1 MIPSILLTLREGLEA
16 ALIIGIVLGALKKFD
31 RNDLKSLVWLGAASA
46 AAVSLLVAIVFQ
58 LLDIA
63 FEGAG
68 EAIFE
73 GITMLLAAGIL
84 TWMIFWMAR
93 NGRHLSANIEAEV
106 RQATGQQ
113 SKRAVFL
120 VAFFAVVRE
129 GIELALF
136 LTATSLASGGLTTLI
151 GAVIGLAGSAVLAWL
166 LFSSLVKLNLR
177 RFFLITNILLIIFA
191 AGLVAHGVHELNEVM
206 IIPSIIEHVWDINW
220 LLDENSFVGEMMKVL
235 FGYNGNPSLTEVLA
249 YIAYCGVIVFALV
262 RQQLPRTAPRS
273 TSAQAG

>member
-1 MIPSILLTLREGLEA
+1 MVPSILLTLREGLEA
-16 ALIIGIVLGALKKFD
+16 ALIIGIVLGALNKFN
-31 RNDLKSLVWLGAASA
+31 RPELKPVVWLGTASA
-46 AAVSLLVAIVFQ
+46 AGISVLVAVVFQ

-63 FEGAG
+63 FAGPG

-93 NGRHLSANIEAEV
+93 NGRHLSANIESEV
-106 RQATGQQ
+106 QEATAQQ
-113 SKRAVFL
+113 GKRALFL
-120 VAFFAVVRE
+120 VAFLAVVRE

-151 GAVIGLAGSAVLAWL
+151 GAALGLAGSAVLAWL

-206 IIPSIIEHVWDINW
+206 IIPPIIEHVWDMNW
-220 LLDENSFVGEMMKVL
+220 LLNENSFTGEIMKVL

-249 YIAYCGVIVFALV
+249 YIAYCGLILFVLV
-262 RQQLPRTAPRS
+262 RDQLPRTTASS
-273 TSAQAG
+273 TAQIS